1 MHDAFSTEHLRDT
14 VEVCLWCVSPECCGS
29 VKALIRSDWIFW
41 MLFPPEGKGV
51 VMLKRWKGR
60 VLKFFFLRKRRSQ
73 PFNCGLPLSPP
84 PPPKPDRMECCHGRS
99 KYHVS
104 VTCFLFPQLPLD
116 GSNMNHQTPQL
127 CGVAMQG
134 EEALNPILVTV
145 PSLDQPSQRGMSL
158 WVSVPQAM
166 PRRCHHLS

>member
-1 MHDAFSTEHLRDT
+1 MS
-14 VEVCLWCVSPECCGS
+14 VS
-29 VKALIRSDWIFW
+29 R
-41 MLFPPEGKGV
+41 
-51 VMLKRWKGR
+51 
-60 VLKFFFLRKRRSQ
+60 FLS
-73 PFNCGLPLSPP
+73 
-84 PPPKPDRMECCHGRS
+84 
-99 KYHVS
+99 
-104 VTCFLFPQLPLD
+104 PQLPLD